1 MKLFCLSFAKFSGF
15 GKSINRYSREKLRAL
30 KNSFLS
36 YLSIEMAYP
45 NPVEVLK
52 KVWGVGAPRGSRLL
66 SWGIAIGAFCVW
78 QYNENKKFSEKS
90 LEEWNKK
97 AIERAKEKK

>member
-1 MKLFCLSFAKFSGF
+1 
-15 GKSINRYSREKLRAL
+15 
-30 KNSFLS
+30 
-36 YLSIEMAYP
+36 MAYP

-52 KVWGVGAPRGSRLL
+52 KVWSVGAPRGSRLL

-90 LEEWNKK
+90 LEECNKK